1 MKTKILLNGVGRIGK
16 AILKIILENKNFEI
30 IAINEINPYL
40 ENIVYSINHDS
51 TYGNI
56 SDKFK
61 VIQNNFIENSN
72 NKIKVLNHKNLNE
85 IDLSNIDII
94 IDASGVK
101 EDIIHKIFDPYFTTK
116 YNNQGTGIGLY
127 MSAKIIHEH
136 FLGQII
142 VKNENIEFN
151 NKTYKGAK
159 FFIIL
164 QL

>member
-1 MKTKILLNGVGRIGK
+1 MKIL
-16 AILKIILENKNFEI
+16 F
-30 IAINEINPYL
+30 
-40 ENIVYSINHDS
+40 YSINHDS

-101 EDIIHKIFDPYFTTK
+101 EDINLLKK
-116 YNNQGTGIGLY
+116 
-127 MSAKIIHEH
+127 SSS
-136 FLGQII
+136 
-142 VKNENIEFN
+142 
-151 NKTYKGAK
+151 
-159 FFIIL
+159 
-164 QL
+164 

>member
-94 IDASGVK
+94 ID
-101 EDIIHKIFDPYFTTK
+101 KID
-116 YNNQGTGIGLY
+116 
-127 MSAKIIHEH
+127 
-136 FLGQII
+136 
-142 VKNENIEFN
+142 EN
-151 NKTYKGAK
+151 
-159 FFIIL
+159 
-164 QL
+164 